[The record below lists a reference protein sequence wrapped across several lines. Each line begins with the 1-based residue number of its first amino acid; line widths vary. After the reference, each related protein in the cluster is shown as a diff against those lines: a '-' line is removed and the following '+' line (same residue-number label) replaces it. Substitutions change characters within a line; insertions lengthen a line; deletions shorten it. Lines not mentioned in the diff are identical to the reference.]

1 MSEKPLENPDDANS
15 QSIDLNTLSSL
26 DFGPSWIDGKNNA
39 SAKHSENYGAGKH
52 ERKGKRGP
60 ASAGSRDRRPASS
73 SRGGSHGAARSR
85 NEGNGRSRGGSR
97 GNGEGRRWQGREASR
112 NVFQPTVKIDIYP
125 QDEAFDALLKRLQMT
140 ARTYQLFE
148 ITKLLLEKPE
158 RFMIV
163 VSSKQSQGKES
174 GTKKLYFSV
183 PGHLPFESE
192 EEAVGY
198 VLNEH
203 IDQFFDIETV
213 EVEAPKGNF
222 QMISRCSMTGELLG
236 PPNYHRYQEFLQ
248 HHFAN
253 RINGCSFEKFQS
265 KIESVK
271 DQESIDA
278 WLESMKQGSRYT
290 VKEPR
295 EGEPTVLETYEAARL
310 FLLQNRR
317 AEVIGSG
324 DSVRF
329 AGRDIVRL
337 SQGDI
342 RRSVEAYIEQQCH
355 FPLETANNIRGRL
368 RRHNFT
374 IYKKGAKGAS
384 FVCAVKRKFRDSK
397 TIFTDTI
404 QKLIEYIEQNPEMKA
419 SVLPKKYLNIVVP
432 SAKPAK
438 LKLSD
443 AEINAIEQSD
453 KPAEA
458 QEAADESKAQVSEA
472 SAETVELSEEDAAK
486 LKQLKLDL
494 RWLVTE
500 GYVTEYGDGR
510 LLAPPVL
517 PDPKPK
523 VKEPKV
529 EEPKVEEKPTE
540 EPQPVIEAVDA
551 EVSAEAA
558 PKEETQQE
566 VED

>member
-1 MSEKPLENPDDANS
+1 MSEKSLDNPDDANS

-26 DFGPSWIDGKNNA
+26 DFGPSWVDGKNG
-39 SAKHSENYGAGKH
+39 SAANKHSGGYGASKN
-52 ERKGKRGP
+52 ERKGKRRP
-60 ASAGSRDRRPASS
+60 ASGGSRDRRPPNA
-73 SRGGSHGAARSR
+73 SRGGSQGQVRDGS
-85 NEGNGRSRGGSR
+85 GQRGK
-97 GNGEGRRWQGREASR
+97 NDGRRWQDRGAPRD
-112 NVFQPTVKIDIYP
+112 VFQPTVKIDIYP

-148 ITKLLLEKPE
+148 ITKLLLEKAE

-163 VSSKQSQGKES
+163 VTAKPSNGKES
-174 GTKKLYFSV
+174 SPKNLYFSV
-183 PGHLPFESE
+183 QGHLPFETE

-203 IDQFFDIETV
+203 LDQFFDVETV

-222 QMISRCSMTGELLG
+222 QIISRCSVTGELLG

-248 HHFAN
+248 RHYAN
-253 RINGCSFEKFQS
+253 KINGLSFEKFQS

-271 DQESIDA
+271 DQESIDS
-278 WLESMKQGSRYT
+278 WLESMKQGTRYT
-290 VKEPR
+290 VKDPK
-295 EGEPTVLETYEAARL
+295 EGEPTVLESFEAARL
-310 FLLQNRR
+310 FLLQFRK
-317 AEVIGSG
+317 AEVVGSG
-324 DSVRF
+324 ESVRF
-329 AGRDIVRL
+329 AGRDIARL
-337 SQGDI
+337 TAGDI

-397 TIFTDTI
+397 TVFTDSI
-404 QKLIEYIEQNPEMKA
+404 QKLIDYIEQNPEMKA
-419 SVLPKKYLNIVVP
+419 SVLPKNYLDIIVP

-443 AEINAIEQSD
+443 AEIKAAEHTDKTTEQSETA
-453 KPAEA
+453 PEAETSNL
-458 QEAADESKAQVSEA
+458 EAGS
-472 SAETVELSEEDAAK
+472 ETVELSEADAAK

-510 LLAPPVL
+510 LLAPPVV

-523 VKEPKV
+523 VAEKPKAVNPPKV
-529 EEPKVEEKPTE
+529 ESESAVESVDTVAPLEQAE
-540 EPQPVIEAVDA
+540 ENT
-551 EVSAEAA
+551 
-558 PKEETQQE
+558 KN
-566 VED
+566 